1 MRTIIGDRMKSQPE
15 VLRVEPKRK
24 GFIKA
29 TQFCFVIRSRSAK
42 FNVYY
47 VVYILYIY
55 ILNNCEKV
63 K

>member
-55 ILNNCEKV
+55 IK
-63 K
+63 